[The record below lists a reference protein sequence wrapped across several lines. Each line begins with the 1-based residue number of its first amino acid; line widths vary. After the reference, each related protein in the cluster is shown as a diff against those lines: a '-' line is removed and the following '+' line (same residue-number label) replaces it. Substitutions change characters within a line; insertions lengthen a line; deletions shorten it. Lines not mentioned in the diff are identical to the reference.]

1 MTSSFG
7 ARLRQQREERG
18 IALSLIAGQT
28 KIKMSLLEGLERD
41 DLAHWPPGIFRRAYL
56 RAYAH
61 AVGLDPD
68 AVVREFL
75 EIYPE
80 RPELVD
86 PAVTAQENNASAN
99 GGPPTRLR
107 HLVGSA
113 VGSLSRLRR
122 GTVVE
127 DRVRPQGTSGSV
139 AAPPA
144 ARVPFD
150 MPEVESAP
158 PAEAPYVSELPVPP
172 PVITAASEPNVER
185 RPDVD
190 LPAAAELCTQL
201 GRVENASQMPPLL
214 REAAR
219 ILDAR
224 GLIVW
229 VWDTIAEELQPAL
242 VYGYSDKVLA
252 QIPSLKPGAD
262 NLTAAAFRSAE
273 TLAMTGTADASAA
286 LAVPL
291 LTPGACAGVLAIELP
306 HGSEEA
312 TPVRAVATFF
322 AAMLAQLVGGA
333 HTTANTGTPGA
344 DDSTASDRPSTSFST
359 AVYPRGFAP
368 RTPRHAL
375 SLAASPA
382 RFRLR

>member
-1 MTSSFG
+1 M
-7 ARLRQQREERG
+7 
-18 IALSLIAGQT
+18 
-28 KIKMSLLEGLERD
+28 
-41 DLAHWPPGIFRRAYL
+41 
-56 RAYAH
+56 
-61 AVGLDPD
+61 
-68 AVVREFL
+68 
-75 EIYPE
+75 
-80 RPELVD
+80 
-86 PAVTAQENNASAN
+86 
-99 GGPPTRLR
+99 
-107 HLVGSA
+107 
-113 VGSLSRLRR
+113 
-122 GTVVE
+122 
-127 DRVRPQGTSGSV
+127 
-139 AAPPA
+139 
-144 ARVPFD
+144 
-150 MPEVESAP
+150 
-158 PAEAPYVSELPVPP
+158 PP

-185 RPDVD
+185 PEVD

-201 GRVENASQMPPLL
+201 GRAENASQMPPLL

-273 TLAMTGTADASAA
+273 TLAMMGTADASAA

-312 TPVRAVATFF
+312 TSVRAVATFF

-333 HTTANTGTPGA
+333 PTAANTGTPVAG
-344 DDSTASDRPSTSFST
+344 DSTASDRPSTSFST
-359 AVYPRGFAP
+359 AV
-368 RTPRHAL
+368 
-375 SLAASPA
+375 
-382 RFRLR
+382 

>member
-18 IALSLIAGQT
+18 IALSLIAAQT

-56 RAYAH
+56 RSYAN
-61 AVGLDPD
+61 AIGLNPD
-68 AVVREFL
+68 TVVREFL
-75 EIYPE
+75 EIHPE

-86 PAVTAQENNASAN
+86 AAAAHESHHSSN

-113 VGSLSRLRR
+113 VGSLARLRR

-127 DRVRPQGTSGSV
+127 DAVRPQGTSGTTPPV
-139 AAPPA
+139 ADSIERFDEPPIIETPAPPA
-144 ARVPFD
+144 PSAAIEPDPDSSRDAATQPEPEPERA
-150 MPEVESAP
+150 PEV
-158 PAEAPYVSELPVPP
+158 
-172 PVITAASEPNVER
+172 
-185 RPDVD
+185 D
-190 LPAAAELCTQL
+190 LVAAADLCTAL
-201 GRVENASQMPPLL
+201 GRVENANQMPPLL

-219 ILDAR
+219 ILQAR

-242 VYGYSDKVLA
+242 VYGYSEKVLA
-252 QIPSLKPGAD
+252 QIPGLKPDAD

-273 TLAMTGTADASAA
+273 TLGMSATADASAA

-306 HGSEEA
+306 RGSEQA
-312 TPVRAVATFF
+312 SAVRAAATIF

-333 HTTANTGTPGA
+333 PASASGSVDTPQ
-344 DDSTASDRPSTSFST
+344 ASGGSATPLSS
-359 AVYPRGFAP
+359 AV
-368 RTPRHAL
+368 
-375 SLAASPA
+375 
-382 RFRLR
+382 

>member
-7 ARLRQQREERG
+7 ARLRQHREERG
-18 IALSLIAGQT
+18 IALSVIAGQT

-41 DLAHWPPGIFRRAYL
+41 DLSHWPPGIFRRAYL

-61 AVGLDPD
+61 AIGLNPD
-68 AVVREFL
+68 TLVREFL

-80 RPELVD
+80 RPEMVD
-86 PAVTAQENNASAN
+86 PILAAQESNGPSSN

-127 DRVRPQGTSGSV
+127 DRVQPQGTSGSV
-139 AAPPA
+139 PAPRTAPELFATPETVETAPPA
-144 ARVPFD
+144 AAPPVPESPVAAPTVEAIAVEEHRA
-150 MPEVESAP
+150 PEV
-158 PAEAPYVSELPVPP
+158 
-172 PVITAASEPNVER
+172 
-185 RPDVD
+185 D
-190 LPAAAELCTQL
+190 LVAAAGLCTAL
-201 GRVENASQMPPLL
+201 GRVENANQMPSLL

-252 QIPSLKPGAD
+252 QIPSLKPDAD

-273 TLAMTGTADASAA
+273 TLAMNGTADASAA
-286 LAVPL
+286 LALPL

-306 HGSEEA
+306 HGSEDA
-312 TPVRAVATFF
+312 PQVRAVSTII
-322 AAMLAQLVGGA
+322 AAMLAQLVGGVPA
-333 HTTANTGTPGA
+333 ASHAASTLT
-344 DDSTASDRPSTSFST
+344 DDATASDRPSTPLST
-359 AVYPRGFAP
+359 AV
-368 RTPRHAL
+368 
-375 SLAASPA
+375 
-382 RFRLR
+382 

>member
-18 IALSLIAGQT
+18 IALSVIAGQT

-56 RAYAH
+56 RSYAN
-61 AVGLDPD
+61 AIGLNPD
-68 AVVREFL
+68 TVVREFL

-86 PAVTAQENNASAN
+86 ASVVAQENHHSFGN

-113 VGSLSRLRR
+113 VGSLARLRR

-127 DRVRPQGTSGSV
+127 EAVRPQGTSGISRVVPDREFGQPPSLEASV
-139 AAPPA
+139 P
-144 ARVPFD
+144 V
-150 MPEVESAP
+150 P
-158 PAEAPYVSELPVPP
+158 PAEPAEPEPMEPLEPAPPSPNA
-172 PVITAASEPNVER
+172 VI
-185 RPDVD
+185 
-190 LPAAAELCTQL
+190 AAAEPQRGPEIDLLAAADLCTAL

-229 VWDTIAEELQPAL
+229 VWDTIAGELQPAL
-242 VYGYSDKVLA
+242 VYGYSEKVLA
-252 QIPSLKPGAD
+252 QIPSLKPDAD
-262 NLTAAAFRSAE
+262 NLTAAAFRSAD
-273 TLAMTGTADASAA
+273 TLAMSGSADVSGA

-312 TPVRAVATFF
+312 QAVRATATIF

-333 HTTANTGTPGA
+333 PAASSSTGPA
-344 DDSTASDRPSTSFST
+344 DAPHASGGPAPSFST
-359 AVYPRGFAP
+359 AV
-368 RTPRHAL
+368 
-375 SLAASPA
+375 
-382 RFRLR
+382 

>member
-41 DLAHWPPGIFRRAYL
+41 DLSHWPPGIFRRAYL

-61 AVGLDPD
+61 AIGLNPD
-68 AVVREFL
+68 TLVREFL
-75 EIYPE
+75 EMHPE
-80 RPELVD
+80 QPEIVD
-86 PAVTAQENNASAN
+86 PAVTAQESHN
-99 GGPPTRLR
+99 GSSHGAPPTRLR

-139 AAPPA
+139 PAPPA
-144 ARVPFD
+144 TSEPFD
-150 MPEVESAP
+150 VRAVDSPPPAASQPVSDPCVPSPLTAAGEPGADHPPEV
-158 PAEAPYVSELPVPP
+158 
-172 PVITAASEPNVER
+172 
-185 RPDVD
+185 D
-190 LPAAAELCTQL
+190 LRAAAELCTAL
-201 GRVENASQMPPLL
+201 GRVEYANQMPPLL

-242 VYGYSDKVLA
+242 VYGYSAKVLA

-262 NLTAAAFRSAE
+262 NLTAAAFRSAG
-273 TLAMTGTADASAA
+273 TLAMNGTADTSAA

-306 HGSEEA
+306 RGSEEA
-312 TPVRAVATFF
+312 APVRAVATFF

-333 HTTANTGTPGA
+333 PTATLTGTPAA
-344 DDSTASDRPSTSFST
+344 DGSTPSDGPADSLST
-359 AVYPRGFAP
+359 AV
-368 RTPRHAL
+368 
-375 SLAASPA
+375 
-382 RFRLR
+382 

>member
-7 ARLRQQREERG
+7 TRLRQHREERG
-18 IALSLIAGQT
+18 IALSVIAGQT

-41 DLAHWPPGIFRRAYL
+41 DLSHWPPGIFRRAYL

-61 AVGLDPD
+61 AIGLNPD
-68 AVVREFL
+68 TLVREFL

-86 PAVTAQENNASAN
+86 PAVAAQESIGASSN

-127 DRVRPQGTSGSV
+127 DRDRTQGTFGSLLAPPVTPEPFVAPAVVAAQPAAAPTVPEAPV
-139 AAPPA
+139 AAPAVEA
-144 ARVPFD
+144 AEPDEHR
-150 MPEVESAP
+150 
-158 PAEAPYVSELPVPP
+158 
-172 PVITAASEPNVER
+172 AAA
-185 RPDVD
+185 VD
-190 LPAAAELCTQL
+190 LLAAAELCTAL
-201 GRVENASQMPPLL
+201 GRVENANQMPPLL

-252 QIPSLKPGAD
+252 QIPSLKADAD

-273 TLAMTGTADASAA
+273 TLAMNGTADASAA

-291 LTPGACAGVLAIELP
+291 LTPGTCAGVLAIELP
-306 HGSEEA
+306 RGSEEGA
-312 TPVRAVATFF
+312 AVRAVATFF

-333 HTTANTGTPGA
+333 PATSHSAATLA
-344 DDSTASDRPSTSFST
+344 DDSTSSDRPASLST
-359 AVYPRGFAP
+359 A
-368 RTPRHAL
+368 L
-375 SLAASPA
+375 
-382 RFRLR
+382 